1 MSMSDLQIIA
11 TVSAFVAF
19 VGVAWWAYSP
29 KNKKRFEEDAQ
40 LALDDEDIKSLSEE
54 QRNKDKR

>member
-1 MSMSDLQIIA
+1 MGMVELQIIA
-11 TVSAFVAF
+11 TISAFVAF
-19 VGVAWWAYSP
+19 LGIAWWAYSP

-40 LALDDEDIKSLSEE
+40 LALDDKDIKALSDE

>member
-1 MSMSDLQIIA
+1 MGIGELQTIA
-11 TVSAFVAF
+11 TVSAFIAF

-29 KNKKRFEEDAQ
+29 KNKKRFEEDTH
-40 LALDDEDIKSLSEE
+40 LAIDDKDKEALAEE